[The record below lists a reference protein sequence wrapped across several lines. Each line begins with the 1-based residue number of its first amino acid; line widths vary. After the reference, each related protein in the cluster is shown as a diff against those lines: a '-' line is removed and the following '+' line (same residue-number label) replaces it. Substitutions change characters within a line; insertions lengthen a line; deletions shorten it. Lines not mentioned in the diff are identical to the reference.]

1 MISLVREERADRSA
15 IADASA
21 RSVRGVFMGGPSSIL
36 ANMSFIPASREF
48 EQHFRHQVREPSRFK
63 LGQKA
68 RNYRT
73 TETAKKGKTP
83 GHGFGHRGFLVQ
95 RQSGVWRIVIA
106 PKSSTVKSST
116 VPVISATV

>member
-1 MISLVREERADRSA
+1 VEDQVEKLKLLMDKAEKGAGGTVVI
-15 IADASA
+15 DATA
-21 RSVRGVFMGGPSSIL
+21 RDKKNAKPQRIGAALPPSG
-36 ANMSFIPASREF
+36 EG
-48 EQHFRHQVREPSRFK
+48 HCRFK

-95 RQSGVWRIVIA
+95 RQSRVWRIVIA
-106 PKSSTVKSST
+106 PKSSTV
-116 VPVISATV
+116 PNISATV

>member
-1 MISLVREERADRSA
+1 MRNP
-15 IADASA
+15 
-21 RSVRGVFMGGPSSIL
+21 G
-36 ANMSFIPASREF
+36 EF
-48 EQHFRHQVREPSRFK
+48 EQHFRHQVRGPCRFK

-95 RQSGVWRIVIA
+95 RQSQIWRIVIA
-106 PKSSTVKSST
+106 PKSSTVPN
-116 VPVISATV
+116 VSATV